1 MATKQIEAQKA
12 QEAGAAQAAQNTNN
26 ANAPKVDEVIKNAV
40 SDQAKAAKAAKELE
54 DKRRELEKCLKEIEH
69 KKELTENLS
78 KFHRTDEALSK
89 VAEYVAKEIED
100 KDFDSATYKIRFVR
114 TDVYGDRQDVAVIS
128 NVELINEF
136 IAMLKGK
143 IADKGEEIENE
154 LIK

>member
-1 MATKQIEAQKA
+1 MSKQNEAAKA
-12 QEAGAAQAAQNTNN
+12 QETGAAAQAAQNGNKT
-26 ANAPKVDEVIKNAV
+26 NAPKVDDAV
-40 SDQAKAAKAAKELE
+40 KAAVNDQEKAAKAAKELE
-54 DKRRELEKCLKEIEH
+54 EKRKELEKCLKEIEH
-69 KKELTENLS
+69 KKELTENLA

-143 IADKGEEIENE
+143 IADKVEEIENE